1 MFIEVGEN
9 NSIDQNEIFME
20 NSITYITTVFS
31 KLDIPEIL
39 LEKLAATR
47 TEAKTSKTVVPGIL
61 ETIDHNST
69 ETYTTVN
76 VEVIFMS
83 DDFEDFEY
91 VHIPVITPFLFT
103 CTKGSK
109 NEFDVDWAAS
119 LS

>member
-1 MFIEVGEN
+1 
-9 NSIDQNEIFME
+9 ME
-20 NSITYITTVFS
+20 NSLTYITTVFS
-31 KLDIPEIL
+31 KLDIPELL
-39 LEKLAATR
+39 LEKLAGTR
-47 TEAKTSKTVVPGIL
+47 LEAKKSETVVRGLL

-83 DDFEDFEY
+83 NDLEDFEY

-103 CTKGSK
+103 CTKGSN

>member
-1 MFIEVGEN
+1 
-9 NSIDQNEIFME
+9 ME
-20 NSITYITTVFS
+20 NSTSYITTVFS
-31 KLDIPEIL
+31 NLDIPGIL
-39 LEKLAATR
+39 LEKLAKTR
-47 TEAKTSKTVVPGIL
+47 SEMKPSEIVIPQIL
-61 ETIDHNST
+61 ETIDHHST

-91 VHIPVITPFLFT
+91 IHIPVITPFLFT

-109 NEFDVDWAAS
+109 DEFDVDWATS

>member
-1 MFIEVGEN
+1 
-9 NSIDQNEIFME
+9 ME
-20 NSITYITTVFS
+20 NSTSYITTVFS
-31 KLDIPEIL
+31 KLDIPETL
-39 LEKLAATR
+39 LEKLAATK
-47 TEAKTSKTVVPGIL
+47 ADMKPSKIVIPDIL

-83 DDFEDFEY
+83 DDLEDFEY
-91 VHIPVITPFLFT
+91 THIPVITPFLFT

-109 NEFDVDWAAS
+109 REFNVDWAAS